1 MKKFFFSL
9 VFTSIL
15 GASWAQ
21 NKLQETI
28 TLNSLNAV
36 PNGAYVQLTWTP
48 DTQFTSGNYIV
59 ERSKNGNEFIEVSR
73 TQASTSQVEFLETD
87 FLPFDG
93 LSYYRLRLV
102 DNAGQVRYSNMVP
115 VKFMDGKGVS
125 PTVTDVKNSNT
136 SSDGILVVVRDQS
149 GAEYFSKIEITSSSD
164 PLAVLDLEEEL
175 TKGVTYHIVACS
187 DQNYFSKNIIVR

>member
-1 MKKFFFSL
+1 MLS
-9 VFTSIL
+9 
-15 GASWAQ
+15 ASFAQ
-21 NKLQETI
+21 NKLQESI
-28 TLNSLNAV
+28 VVNNLNAV

-48 DTQFTSGNYIV
+48 ESQFTSGNYIV
-59 ERSKNGNEFIEVSR
+59 ERSKNGNEFVEVSR

-102 DNAGQVRYSNMVP
+102 DNSGQVRYSNMVP

-125 PTVTDVKNSNT
+125 PATSEIKNQTTVSG
-136 SSDGILVVVRDQS
+136 GILVVVRDQN
-149 GAEYFSKIEITSSSD
+149 GTEYFSKIEIAASSD
-164 PLAVLDLEEEL
+164 PLAVVDLEEEL